1 LAPILFVWEPIIVGL
16 KPLKQENKKNLET
29 NEPPFSFYWP
39 LISFPS
45 LLFGGKKWP
54 LKGKGGGGYLL
65 GELLWGYGCVLF
77 YFRGQIKETQLP
89 NQYFPKR

>member
-1 LAPILFVWEPIIVGL
+1 MAG
-16 KPLKQENKKNLET
+16 KN
-29 NEPPFSFYWP
+29 
-39 LISFPS
+39 
-45 LLFGGKKWP
+45 
-54 LKGKGGGGYLL
+54 GGYLL